1 MKFCEGCI
9 SYEVT
14 LTKTFVQKLYK
25 PHTKITQNTKFVYI
39 LYRKIVRIRI
49 LFDNECTKDV
59 HQIPTYR

>member
-9 SYEVT
+9 SHEVT

-25 PHTKITQNTKFVYI
+25 THTKITQNTKFVYI
-39 LYRKIVRIRI
+39 LYRRIVRIRI